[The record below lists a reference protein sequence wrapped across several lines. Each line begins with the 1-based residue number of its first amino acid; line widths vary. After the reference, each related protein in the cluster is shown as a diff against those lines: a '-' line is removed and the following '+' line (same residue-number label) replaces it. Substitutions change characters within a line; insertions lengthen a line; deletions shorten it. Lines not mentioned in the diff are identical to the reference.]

1 MTKEEFDKLYK
12 KTEGKLFGYTKIVD
26 DISII
31 DLEIDK
37 ANNEYLGC
45 AAVSYDNEKIGTTYN
60 ISNTVEKEA
69 IRKEERINYLKYKKK
84 ELEIEKKKI
93 DIAISNFTIQQKELF
108 EILYCSKRS
117 RVSRR
122 EILEKMHISKSTYY
136 ELRKSLV
143 INALNSMYPK
153 ILIDEIYTKMAN

>member
-12 KTEGKLFGYTKIVD
+12 KTEGKLFGYNKIVD

-45 AAVSYDNEKIGTTYN
+45 AAVSYDSEKTGTTHN
-60 ISNTVEKEA
+60 ISNSVEKEA
-69 IRKEERINYLKYKKK
+69 IRKEERINYLRYKKK